1 MGGVHIEV
9 SGRIPRSL
17 GLKRGEIAV
26 AARFFA
32 GLSQRRSGL
41 AFRSVSV
48 IVQDDAESDEAHRA
62 IMDVAG
68 ATDVI
73 TQNFDAMPGE
83 AEGVYGELYINAQ
96 RAIAAAP
103 ARRGWDAKREFL
115 LYLAHGMD
123 HLSGEEDLTER
134 GRMRMRRRELAWL
147 RRL

>member
-9 SGRIPRSL
+9 SGRSPRSL

-134 GRMRMRRRELAWL
+134 GRMCMRRRELAWL